1 MLTCH
6 TLYTSDTNYTILLFR
21 PQEPHL
27 RFMLLFLKHHNSDL
41 SEVTVDAQRVLKV
54 ARRYVYNLTLLH
66 VDMYLYCLSV
76 GA

>member
-1 MLTCH
+1 M
-6 TLYTSDTNYTILLFR
+6 YILIYLHAYR

-54 ARRYVYNLTLLH
+54 ARRYVGVY
-66 VDMYLYCLSV
+66 Y
-76 GA
+76 